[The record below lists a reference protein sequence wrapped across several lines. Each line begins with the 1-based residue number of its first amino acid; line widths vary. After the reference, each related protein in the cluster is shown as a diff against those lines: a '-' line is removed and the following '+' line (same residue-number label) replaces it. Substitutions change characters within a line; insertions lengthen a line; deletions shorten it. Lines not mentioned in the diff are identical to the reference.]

1 LEHNTADGV
10 HIASLAGA
18 WIAAV
23 AGFGGMR
30 DHDGRLTF
38 APRLPPALR
47 RMSFGMGFKGRWI
60 RVEVTHDQ
68 ARYRLRSGPPLQTSH
83 HGQPMTVTTEEESVL
98 PIPDAPARPRPSQP
112 PGREPAR
119 RRAPLRWVAPSASVP
134 SVSSPNPPEGATP

>member
-1 LEHNTADGV
+1 
-10 HIASLAGA
+10 
-18 WIAAV
+18 
-23 AGFGGMR
+23 MR

-38 APRLPPALR
+38 TPRLPPALR
-47 RMSFGMGFKGRWI
+47 RLSFGLGFKGRWI